1 MQMVTSLFLLHLLLF
16 TPIAAALRLAMHVAS
31 KQEAIKLPI
40 IQIYQNG
47 EMRSEFIC
55 GNNVEES
62 IKRLKATLSGLAIPA
77 NTVGSSPMVM
87 NIYSDSQLVSEIGE
101 NRGYITTVLKIFRHG
116 CKKCHQIEPIYNS
129 MAMDPTHKWLQAE
142 VDNIPEYVVDLKKRL
157 RNESNKVDDCVT
169 CANTG
174 FISCSVCYSTGVL
187 HKGTTA
193 VYCSNCTGYKKVRCP
208 VCGGSCIQCS
218 Q

>member
-1 MQMVTSLFLLHLLLF
+1 MASLLLLHFLLLA
-16 TPIAAALRLAMHVAS
+16 PVVAALQLAMQVAGQ
-31 KQEAIKLPI
+31 QEAIKLPI
-40 IQIYQNG
+40 IQIYQHG
-47 EMRSEFIC
+47 EMRCEFIC

-62 IKRLKATLSGLAIPA
+62 IKRLKATLSGLAVPA
-77 NTVGSSPMVM
+77 SSSDVSPSVM
-87 NIYSDSQLVSEIGE
+87 NIYSDSQLVSEINE
-101 NRGYITTVLKIFRHG
+101 NRGYTTAVLKIFRHG

-129 MAMDPTHKWLQAE
+129 MATDSSYKWLQAE
-142 VDNIPEYVVDLKKRL
+142 VENIPDYVVDLKKRL
-157 RNESNKVDDCVT
+157 RNETKKVEDCVT

-174 FISCSVCYSTGVL
+174 FISCSACDSTGVL
-187 HKGTTA
+187 QKGTTA